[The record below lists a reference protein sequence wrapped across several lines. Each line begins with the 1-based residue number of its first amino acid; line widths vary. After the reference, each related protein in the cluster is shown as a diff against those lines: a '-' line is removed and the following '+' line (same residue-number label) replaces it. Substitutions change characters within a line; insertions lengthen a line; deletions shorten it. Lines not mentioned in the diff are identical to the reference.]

1 MHLFHLGE
9 VAMAIKVRYKVKE
22 SITSLETSN
31 TLKHVQLLRAD
42 NVSKLLAKINLFC
55 IRYILSQK

>member
-22 SITSLETSN
+22 SITPLETSN

-42 NVSKLLAKINLFC
+42 KVSKLLAKINLFC
-55 IRYILSQK
+55 I